1 MLARSGF
8 HTYASIRNIEKSK
21 NITELAN
28 AEKFSLQ
35 IVILDGNDDT
45 SVREAIDKIES
56 ENDRIGIFV
65 NNIGY
70 GPFGSLEDLSISI

>member
-1 MLARSGF
+1 
-8 HTYASIRNIEKSK
+8 
-21 NITELAN
+21 
-28 AEKFSLQ
+28 LQ
-35 IVILDGNDDT
+35 IVLLDGNDDI

-70 GPFGSLEDLSISI
+70 GHFGSLEDLSISI